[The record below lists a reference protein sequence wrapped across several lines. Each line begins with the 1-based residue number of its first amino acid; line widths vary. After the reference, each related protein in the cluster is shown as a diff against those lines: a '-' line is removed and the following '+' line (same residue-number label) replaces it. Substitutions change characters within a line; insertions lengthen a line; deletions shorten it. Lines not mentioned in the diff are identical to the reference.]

1 MEIES
6 LVTFLDSSP
15 TVRLLR
21 ADQAAFVVCFLR
33 HSLKLTGQDSAISL
47 SHDELQ
53 HRLTVFQEQLRD
65 DGYDAFSGSADRYL
79 REWSDA
85 GWLRRFLPAES
96 SSPHYQLT
104 RYAED
109 AIGFLEQS
117 ISRES
122 RMVGTESRLRMVID
136 TLTDLVQ
143 GASSDREQR
152 LQTLI
157 EQRDDLNRQIDAIRG
172 GAEIETYHPAQVR
185 ERFHTAVDLLK
196 TLQGDFRAVED
207 RFEEIARDVTRGAL
221 DTERGRGDILAGA
234 LDAEDLVKQQD
245 EGVSF
250 DAFVAFLFSPQAQA
264 KLRETIAEVTR
275 LEAIADQRGAIEHVR
290 AMVPSLLA
298 EAENV
303 LRQTGRLSQTLRRLL
318 DSQSTSHR
326 KRTAEVLQEVR
337 TLAAIMK
344 QSTMQTGEPVPSEIG
359 LRVDTTLGV
368 SSPLTRP
375 FWTPP
380 QVFDI
385 AVEANEIDWETTK
398 QQARKLSGLKR
409 LQWDRMRELVHR
421 VTDLQTN
428 ITLSQLLEHR
438 PPNVGVIELVGWM
451 QIAHEDGHE
460 IDTEGTEQVT
470 VTTEDPLTGESSTVH
485 VRVPLVTFS
494 KTHQTENETV
504 RKGKPR

>member
-1 MEIES
+1 MEIER
-6 LVTFLDSSP
+6 LVAFLESSP

-33 HSLKLTGQDSAISL
+33 KTLKLTSEDSAISS
-47 SHDELQ
+47 SHEELHHQ
-53 HRLTVFQEQLRD
+53 LTAYQEQLRD
-65 DGYDAFSGSADRYL
+65 DGYEAFSGSPDRYL

-85 GWLRRFLPAES
+85 GWLRRFLPAEA

-109 AIGFLEQS
+109 AIGFLENS
-117 ISRES
+117 ISREN
-122 RMVGTESRLRMVID
+122 RMVGTESRLRLVID

-143 GASSDREQR
+143 GASSDRDLR
-152 LQTLI
+152 LQTLL
-157 EQRDDLNRQIDAIRG
+157 EQREDLNRQIDAIRG

-196 TLQGDFRAVED
+196 NLQGDFRAVED
-207 RFEEIARDVTRGAL
+207 RFEKIARDVTRGAL
-221 DTERGRGDILAGA
+221 DVDRGRGDILAGA

-264 KLRETIAEVTR
+264 KLRETIGEVTR

-326 KRTAEVLQEVR
+326 KRTAEVLQEIR
-337 TLAAIMK
+337 TLAARMK
-344 QSTMQTGEPVPSEIG
+344 QSASQTGEPLPSEVG
-359 LRVDTTLGV
+359 LQVDTSLGV
-368 SSPLTRP
+368 SSPLARP
-375 FWTPP
+375 FWTPA

-385 AVEANEIDWETTK
+385 AVETNEIDWETAK
-398 QQARKLSGLKR
+398 RYARKLSGLKR
-409 LQWDRMRELVHR
+409 LQWDRMRELVHQ

-428 ITLSQLLEHR
+428 VTLSQLLEHR
-438 PPNVGVIELVGWM
+438 PPKVGVIELVGWM
-451 QIAHEDGHE
+451 QIAHEDGHK
-460 IDTEGTEQVT
+460 IDAEATEQVT
-470 VTTEDPLTGESSTVH
+470 VTTDDPLTGESSAVH
-485 VRVPLVTFS
+485 VRIPLVTFS
-494 KTHQTENETV
+494 KTHQIENETV